1 MPSLKEKAFKE
12 GDKLAGSIPHWVP
25 IIIKSPVFMKNMASG
40 FNQIKSI

>member
-12 GDKLAGSIPHWVP
+12 GDKLADSIPHQVP
-25 IIIKSPVFMKNMASG
+25 IIVKPPAFMEDMTSG